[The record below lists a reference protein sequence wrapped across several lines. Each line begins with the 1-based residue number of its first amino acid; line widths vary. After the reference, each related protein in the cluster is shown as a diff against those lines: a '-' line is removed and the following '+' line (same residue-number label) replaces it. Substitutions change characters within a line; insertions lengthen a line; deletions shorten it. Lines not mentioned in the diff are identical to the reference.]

1 MLTIY
6 TFVSLT
12 PKEKGGRQN
21 PIKNGY
27 SPSFCV
33 DGNTSK
39 IYLDCTV
46 EVPRGQKT
54 LREIDF
60 ATINILNPDLLE
72 IPLQENMSF
81 TLCEG
86 SMVIAEG
93 IIKDL
98 PLTYKMKK
106 LLNSMSQEEFD
117 REWQK
122 ILDLNLPPTPDGEN

>member
-6 TFVSLT
+6 TFISLT
-12 PKEKGGRQN
+12 PKEKGGKQI

-33 DGNTSK
+33 DGNTK

-86 SMVIAEG
+86 SRVIAEG

-117 REWQK
+117 REWEK
-122 ILDLNLPPTPDGEN
+122 ILDLNLPSAPDEDD